1 MRLGTRVQFRA
12 VERAF
17 SGSMEQQVIVTLLVK
32 TGVATALASFGVRGS
47 AIKRLLLREERTL
60 SQRVN
65 LALWFVLLF
74 LPGVAIRVLTN
85 SYAALDLGLEGS
97 LLAGITGG
105 YVCGWMAGMTI
116 SIPAMLHGQIL
127 SLPVYAL
134 AGLGGGLLRDS
145 ATTKEEVW
153 SFSPFPDVNVYRI
166 FQHGRD
172 LRSALFH
179 FYFAAGVLAT
189 EFLRQ
194 ALGMAFPG
202 KLFTIAQPGDSPA
215 VLIAIYATTYFCIT
229 LPLKVWNN
237 TRNEAKL
244 EVQQRLL
251 MQARLDA
258 LSSQINPHFLFNTL
272 NSISSLIR
280 VNPEQARTM
289 VVRLARVM
297 RRRLRA
303 QEHFA
308 PLRDELDFIEDYLS
322 IEMARF
328 GEKLRV
334 IKDIDPGTLDAL
346 VPSMLLQP
354 LVENCIK
361 HGISGKVDGGAITL
375 RTRSHDGRLAIEVE
389 DDGVGIPEAEL
400 SNIQNKGIGVKNVRE
415 RLQVL
420 YSHDYR
426 MLIDSEPGRGT
437 RIEIEVPMAEP
448 RMAAAS

>member
-1 MRLGTRVQFRA
+1 
-12 VERAF
+12 
-17 SGSMEQQVIVTLLVK
+17 MEQQEIVTLLVK
-32 TGVATALASFGVRGS
+32 IGVATSLASFGVRGR
-47 AIKRLLLREERTL
+47 AIKRLLSREDRTL
-60 SQRVN
+60 TQRMN

-74 LPGVAIRVLTN
+74 LPGVAIRVLTKG
-85 SYAALDLGLEGS
+85 YPALDLGLEGT

-105 YVCGWMAGMTI
+105 YVCGWMAGMMI
-116 SIPAMLHGQIL
+116 SIPAMLSTQIL
-127 SLPVYAL
+127 TLPVYAL
-134 AGLGGGLLRDS
+134 VGLGGGLLRDS
-145 ATTKEEVW
+145 ATVKEEVW
-153 SFSPFPDVNVYRI
+153 TFSPFPDVNVYRI
-166 FQHGRD
+166 FQHGREF
-172 LRSALFH
+172 RSALFH
-179 FYFAAGVLAT
+179 FYFTAGVLAT

-194 ALGMAFPG
+194 ALGAAFRG
-202 KLFTIAQPGDSPA
+202 KLFTLAQPGASA
-215 VLIAIYATTYFCIT
+215 GYLVALYATTYFCIT

-244 EVQQRLL
+244 EEQQRLL

-280 VNPEQARTM
+280 VNPEKARTM

-322 IEMARF
+322 IETVRF
-328 GEKLRV
+328 GDKLRV
-334 IKDIDPGTLDAL
+334 IKDVDPGTLDAL

-354 LVENCIK
+354 LVENSIK

-375 RTRSHDGRLAIEVE
+375 RTRRQNGRLWIEVE

-400 SNIQNKGIGVKNVRE
+400 AAIQNGLVPDGAQNRGIGVKNVRE
-415 RLQVL
+415 RLKVL

-426 MLIDSEPGRGT
+426 MLIESRAGKGT
-437 RIEIEVPMAEP
+437 RIEIEVPVSESL
-448 RMAAAS
+448 AAVS